1 MTPPP
6 WRGTQNSHQVS
17 NGSWN
22 VKQQL
27 CFNVSPEVCIGLWK
41 AIRPC
46 CLFRGY
52 TLRRRWS
59 DKCKTHVNT
68 ISAVAVNVDK
78 YNVRQGTRFFIWLDE
93 FKRKY
98 RSMHP
103 SLQKETEPEAAEYS
117 MCFGLEGS
125 LGFCWL
131 LAFALCCVWQGTRWI
146 LSMPYNIWFAS
157 RLWNPD
163 VPWPKTRRQ
172 CLQEALRLEA
182 FFEIHE
188 YRNYQK
194 TIGFLAS
201 LFMLSKFW
209 ILDKPWYIKVAEGSG
224 YKQMLTKFP
233 ACSLLFHIFFQQRLR
248 ILYALNT
255 AFEKTCSQGAPQMSL
270 RPAPTES
277 WTALPCRSVSSACAS

>member
-1 MTPPP
+1 M
-6 WRGTQNSHQVS
+6 
-17 NGSWN
+17 
-22 VKQQL
+22 
-27 CFNVSPEVCIGLWK
+27 SPKVCIGLWK
-41 AIRPC
+41 AIGPC

-59 DKCKTHVNT
+59 DKCKTNVNT

-98 RSMHP
+98 RSMHLV
-103 SLQKETEPEAAEYS
+103 SSRRQNLRLQNTVCVLVWRVLLDFVRCLLSPFVAYGREHVEYS
-117 MCFGLEGS
+117 ACPTIFDLHQDSGIQMCHD
-125 LGFCWL
+125 
-131 LAFALCCVWQGTRWI
+131 R
-146 LSMPYNIWFAS
+146 
-157 RLWNPD
+157 
-163 VPWPKTRRQ
+163 KTRRQ

-201 LFMLSKFW
+201 LFILSKFW

-233 ACSLLFHIFFQQRLR
+233 ACSLLFHIFSNNGF
-248 ILYALNT
+248 A
-255 AFEKTCSQGAPQMSL
+255 
-270 RPAPTES
+270 
-277 WTALPCRSVSSACAS
+277 SSML